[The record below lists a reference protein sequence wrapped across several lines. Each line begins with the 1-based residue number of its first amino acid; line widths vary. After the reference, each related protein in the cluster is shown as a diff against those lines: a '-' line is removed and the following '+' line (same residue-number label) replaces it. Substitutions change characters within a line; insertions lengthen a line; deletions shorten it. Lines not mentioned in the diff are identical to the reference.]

1 MWRPYGFR
9 QVEPNT
15 SHEIQVTM
23 SWDSLPL
30 IGVALLLCWVF
41 YSFAREKFSPDVV
54 VGIAVAVLLVSQLLS
69 PADVLSV
76 LSNSAPITI
85 ACMFILSG
93 ALERTGCV
101 ETLGNWLSRMGGG
114 SPWRTLFSLMMTAML
129 LSTFINNTPVVAIL
143 TPVAIA
149 LATQVGSKP
158 SKMLIPL
165 SYATIL
171 GGTMTMIGTSTNIL
185 VDGVARQMGMEP
197 FGMFDITLPGAI
209 LAAIGMVFI
218 LLIGYRLLPERES
231 LSRQLRPDQART
243 FMTELLVPHDSPV
256 VNQTISQASLNGNSG
271 ISVLKIFR
279 GDEELSTPLND
290 TLLHAGDRLVL
301 HTTMRDFVELRQN
314 GLLAFNREDSANFE
328 TISTRDVML
337 AEAIVGRNSRYSHRP
352 MRDLNLTARYGIH
365 VLAIH
370 RQNENIQNNLD
381 EFQLQFGDVMLVEGT
396 PAQIKKFADNGELI
410 SLNSVQ
416 ERAYRRNKAPIAI
429 AAVVAVMVLA
439 ALKVMPIEGLAMIAA
454 ALVVATGCLDTEDAY
469 KAIDWRILTLIF
481 GMLAI
486 SIAMNKVGLVDT
498 VVSHVMTLAPLLGP
512 LFMLSFIY
520 LLTSVL
526 TEVISNNAVAVLV
539 TPMAI
544 GVAQQLGADPRPFV
558 VAVMFAASASF
569 ATPIG
574 YQTNTFVYSA
584 GGYRFSDFMRIGVPL
599 NLIMWAAGSLIIP
612 LIWPLF
618 P

>member
-1 MWRPYGFR
+1 
-9 QVEPNT
+9 
-15 SHEIQVTM
+15 M

-41 YSFAREKFSPDVV
+41 YAFARERFSPDVV

-69 PADVLSV
+69 PAEVMGV

-85 ACMFILSG
+85 ACMFILSA

-114 SPWRTLFSLMMTAML
+114 SQWRTLFSLMMTALL

-149 LATQVGSKP
+149 LATGIGSKP

-165 SYATIL
+165 SYATIF

-197 FGMFDITLPGAI
+197 FGMFDITLPGLI
-209 LAAIGMVFI
+209 LAGIGMAFV
-218 LLIGYRLLPERES
+218 LLIGHRLLPERES
-231 LSRQLRPDQART
+231 LSRQLRPDQSRT

-256 VNQTISQASLNGNSG
+256 IGQTISQANLNGNSG
-271 ISVLKIFR
+271 IRVLKIFR
-279 GDEELSTPLND
+279 GDDELSTPLND
-290 TLLHAGDRLVL
+290 TRLLAGDRLVL
-301 HTTMRDFVELRQN
+301 HAGMRDFVELRQN
-314 GLLAFNREDSANFE
+314 GLLAINRPDSFE
-328 TISTRDVML
+328 TISTRDVLL

-365 VLAIH
+365 VLAVH
-370 RQNENIQNNLD
+370 RHNENIQDNLD
-381 EFQLQFGDVMLVEGT
+381 DFELQFGDVMLVEGT

-416 ERAYRRNKAPIAI
+416 ERAYRRDKAPIAI
-429 AAVVAVMVLA
+429 AAVLAVMVLA
-439 ALKVMPIEGLAMIAA
+439 AFKVMPIEGLAMIAA

-526 TEVISNNAVAVLV
+526 TEVVSNNAVAVLV
-539 TPMAI
+539 TPIAI
-544 GVAQQLGADPRPFV
+544 GVAQQLGADPTPFV

-584 GGYRFSDFMRIGVPL
+584 GGYRFADFMRIGVPL

-612 LIWPLF
+612 LVWPLF